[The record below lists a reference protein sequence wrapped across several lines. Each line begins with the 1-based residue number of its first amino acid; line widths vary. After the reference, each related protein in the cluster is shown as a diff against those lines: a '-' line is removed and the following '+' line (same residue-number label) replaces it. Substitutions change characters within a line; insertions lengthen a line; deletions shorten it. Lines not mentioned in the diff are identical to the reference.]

1 MKVNA
6 PSTLPFV
13 LLLLFTGQLVADEY
27 QSIFD
32 GKSLADWRAPN
43 MSYCSVRDG
52 AITAEST
59 TANPCTANQFLVW
72 QGGEVVDFE
81 LKLKFRLAG
90 NRGNSGIQFRSE
102 ISPERGGI
110 GYQADI
116 LPSGAWCGALC
127 DEYTGRKTLLAT
139 NGQKTII
146 DESGKR
152 TTSRLGPPVKLKED
166 GEWNEYH
173 ITARG
178 HHIILRI
185 NGQKSA
191 EVIDNEVGH
200 FDSKGILALQLR
212 SGPPMKVQFKDIRL
226 KRLSTQDKS
235 EAETPG
241 LLVSQAATDIT
252 PDKQDQEGQQGWR
265 DFVGQWAIGAPDPP
279 GGPPFVMTLYE
290 DFSAKKSHV
299 PNATGKWEYVNGEAR
314 VVWSDG
320 WRDIIRGE
328 GEKYRKIAF
337 RPGTTFDSAP
347 DNTASAEKKTKSK
360 NRLRVGWARTDITP
374 DKPVAL
380 VGFLERRISQGVKD
394 RIMATVLALESV
406 KPNGEVA
413 DQAIVVSC
421 DLISIRKSTQEAVR
435 KLLKERLGDFD
446 SDKVLLNATHT
457 HQGPQQQSGGAKGK
471 YALTAEEKA
480 QGWMTGDDYRKFLAE
495 RVVQAVVE
503 AWKNRKPG
511 GMSWAIDQAVI
522 GFNRRFVYTDG
533 VARMLS
539 QVNTPAFDCI
549 EGVEDHGLLLLFFW
563 DMQQE
568 LTGLVINV
576 ASPAQSDQGGN
587 LISADFWHDVREEIA
602 TRHSK
607 DVFVLPQCGAAG
619 DMYAMGKFRHR
630 AESAMAERKGIT
642 WRREIARR
650 IADGVDRALPAARKH
665 IEKTLVFKHTV
676 ARIDIPEKDP
686 PALPFSEVDSVKPA
700 EFHILRLGDI
710 AVATNQ
716 FELFMDYGIRIQA
729 RSEALL
735 TFVVQ
740 LSCGHS
746 EYVPTNKAVRGGG
759 YSAEQYLVGP
769 EGGRVIVD
777 EVVERINA
785 LWP

>member
-6 PSTLPFV
+6 HSILPFV
-13 LLLLFTGQLVADEY
+13 FLLLFTGQLVADEY

-32 GKSLADWRAPN
+32 GKSLVGWRAPN
-43 MSYCSVRDG
+43 MSYWSVRDG

-59 TANPCTANQFLVW
+59 ADNPCTANQFLVW
-72 QGGEVVDFE
+72 QGGEVADFE
-81 LKLKFRLAG
+81 LKLKFRLTG
-90 NRGNSGIQFRSE
+90 NLGNSGIQFRSV

-146 DESGKR
+146 DASGKR
-152 TTSRLGPPVKLKED
+152 TTSSLGPPVKLKED

-173 ITARG
+173 ITALG

-191 EVIDNEVGH
+191 EVIDYETGH
-200 FDSKGILALQLR
+200 YDSRGILALQLR

-226 KRLSTQDKS
+226 KHLGTQ
-235 EAETPG
+235 ETN
-241 LLVSQAATDIT
+241 QT
-252 PDKQDQEGQQGWR
+252 GWR
-265 DFVGQWAIGAPDPP
+265 EFIGQWAIGVSKTS
-279 GGPPFVMTLYE
+279 GGSRFVMTLNE
-290 DFSAKKSHV
+290 DFSARKSHV
-299 PNATGKWEYVNGEAR
+299 PSSTGKWEYVNGEAR
-314 VVWSDG
+314 VVWSEG
-320 WRDIIRGE
+320 WRDIIRPE
-328 GEKYRKIAF
+328 GGKHRKIAF
-337 RPGTTFDSAP
+337 RPGTDFDSAP
-347 DNTASAEKKTKSK
+347 DNTESAEKMIKST
-360 NRLRVGWARTDITP
+360 NRLRVGWARADITP
-374 DKPVAL
+374 DKSVPL
-380 VGFLERRISQGVKD
+380 VGFHAKRMSKGVKD
-394 RIMATVLALESV
+394 RIMATALALESV

-413 DQAIVVSC
+413 DQAILVSC
-421 DLISIRKSTQEAVR
+421 DLISIRKTTQADVR
-435 KLLKERLGDFD
+435 RLLTGRLGDFD

-457 HQGPQQQSGGAKGK
+457 HQAPQQQTGGAKGK

-480 QGWMTGDDYRKFLAE
+480 KGCMTGDDYRKFLAE
-495 RVVQAVVE
+495 RVVQAAVE
-503 AWKNRKPG
+503 AWKNRKSG
-511 GMSWAIDQAVI
+511 GMSWALDQAVV

-539 QVNTPAFDCI
+539 QVNTPAFDRI
-549 EGVEDHGLLLLFFW
+549 EGVEDHGLLLLYFW
-563 DMQQE
+563 DMQDE

-602 TRHSK
+602 ARYSK
-607 DVFVLPQCGAAG
+607 DVFVLSQCGAAG
-619 DMYAMGKFRHR
+619 DMYTMGKFRHR
-630 AESAMAERKGIT
+630 AESAMAQRKGIT

-650 IADGVDRALPAARKH
+650 IADGAERAMPTARKH
-665 IEKTLVFKHTV
+665 IERSPVFKHTV
-676 ARIDIPEKDP
+676 ARINIPEKDP
-686 PALPFSEVDSVKPA
+686 PALPFSEVDSVKLA

-710 AVATNQ
+710 AVATNP

-729 RSEALL
+729 RSAALL
-735 TFVVQ
+735 TFAVQ

-746 EYVPTNKAVRGGG
+746 EYVPTTRAVRGGG

-769 EGGRVIVD
+769 EGGRVLVD
-777 EVVERINA
+777 ESVNRINA

>member
-13 LLLLFTGQLVADEY
+13 FLLLFTGQLVADEY

-32 GKSLADWRAPN
+32 GKSLAGWRAPN
-43 MSYCSVRDG
+43 MSYWSVRDG

-59 TANPCTANQFLVW
+59 AANPCTANQFLVW
-72 QGGEVVDFE
+72 QGGEVADFE

-146 DESGKR
+146 DASGKR

-173 ITARG
+173 ITALG
-178 HHIILRI
+178 HHIILRV

-191 EVIDNEVGH
+191 EVIDNETGH

-212 SGPPMKVQFKDIRL
+212 SGPPMKVQFKDIHL
-226 KRLSTQDKS
+226 KRLSTQEKS

-241 LLVSQAATDIT
+241 LRVGRAATDIT
-252 PDKQDQEGQQGWR
+252 SDKPDREGQESWR
-265 DFVGQWAIGAPDPP
+265 IFVGQWAIGAPDRPS
-279 GGPPFVMTLYE
+279 FVMTLNE

-320 WRDIIRGE
+320 WRDIIRSV
-328 GEKYRKIAF
+328 EKKFRKIAF
-337 RPGTTFDSAP
+337 QPGTTFDSAP
-347 DNTASAEKKTKSK
+347 NNTESAEKKTTSK
-360 NRLRVGWARTDITP
+360 NRLRVGWARKDITP

-380 VGFLERRISQGVKD
+380 VGFHRRRISQGMKD
-394 RIMATVLALESV
+394 PIMATVLALESV
-406 KPNGEVA
+406 GRNGEVA
-413 DQAIVVSC
+413 EQAIMVSC
-421 DLISIRKSTQEAVR
+421 DLISIRKSTQDSVR

-446 SDKVLLNATHT
+446 SEKVLLNATHT
-457 HQGPQQQSGGAKGK
+457 HQGPQQQSGTAKGAF
-471 YALTAEEKA
+471 ALTPVEKA
-480 QGWMTGDDYRKFLAE
+480 KGWMTGDDYGKFLAE
-495 RVVQAVVE
+495 RVAQAAVE

-511 GMSWAIDQAVI
+511 GVSWAIDQAVV
-522 GFNRRFVYTDG
+522 GFNRRFVYMDG
-533 VARMLS
+533 SARMMS

-549 EGVEDHGLLLLFFW
+549 EGVEDHGLLLLFCW
-563 DMQQE
+563 DTDQK
-568 LTGLVINV
+568 LTGLIINV
-576 ASPAQSDQGGN
+576 ASPAQSEQGGN

-602 TRHSK
+602 TRYSK
-607 DVFVLPQCGAAG
+607 EVFVLPQCGAAG
-619 DMYAMGKFRHR
+619 DMYTQAKFRGR
-630 AESAMAERKGIT
+630 AESAMAERKEIT
-642 WRREIARR
+642 WRLEIARR
-650 IADGVDRALPAARKH
+650 IADGVARALPVARKH
-665 IEKTLVFKHTV
+665 IEKAPVFKHTV

-686 PALPFSEVDSVKPA
+686 PALPFSVVDSVKPV
-700 EFHILRLGDI
+700 ELHILRLGDI
-710 AVATNQ
+710 AVATNP

-729 RSEALL
+729 RNEALL

-746 EYVPTNKAVRGGG
+746 EYLPTTRAVRGGG
-759 YSAEQYLVGP
+759 YSAELYLVGP
-769 EGGRVIVD
+769 EGGRVLVD
-777 EVVERINA
+777 ESVKRINA